1 MKMAAMPTSPGI
13 VRPWRRSLALASLL
27 PLLAVAHVVPRA
39 AGMVPADQTRHLLSS
54 DTCAASMDAI
64 VSFFECTDEAIDGCD
79 DDAGDDCE
87 EVCYPRE
94 VSRDCVSRA
103 DALSTMRSDE
113 VEELIAGLAECPS
126 PYAIYGG
133 TEPNEMFGGF
143 TGLEYTKQLIRHK
156 FRICELGDAPG
167 WQSDSPCA
175 ASMDAIVSF
184 FECTDEAIDGCDDDA
199 GDDCE
204 EVCYPREVSRDC
216 VSRADALS
224 TMRSDEVEELIAGL
238 AECPSPYAIYGG
250 TEPNEMFGG
259 FTGLEYTKQL
269 IRHKFRICEL
279 GDAPGWQS
287 NDPCT
292 VAIDTIL
299 PVFTCFESVAT
310 LCDDGDRRCEDS
322 CSPSRLSP
330 DCEARTQA
338 LTPTKLDAALVDIA
352 TCPNEYAVYGGTEPS
367 PMFGGSTGVQYVHG
381 VLDSYYSV
389 CMRIEP
395 GEWQGSHAT
404 KSPKSKTKKSK
415 KSKKSKKKT
424 KKLSKKQVKKLC
436 KKAKKSKKKCRK
448 GDAKKNCKYTKKKG
462 CVPK

>member
-1 MKMAAMPTSPGI
+1 MKMAATPTSPGI
-13 VRPWRRSLALASLL
+13 VRPWRGSLALASLL

-103 DALSTMRSDE
+103 DALSTMRNDE
-113 VEELIAGLAECPS
+113 VEELIAGLAECPG

-143 TGLEYTKQLIRHK
+143 TGLEYTKQLILHK

-167 WQSDSPCA
+167 WQS
-175 ASMDAIVSF
+175 
-184 FECTDEAIDGCDDDA
+184 
-199 GDDCE
+199 
-204 EVCYPREVSRDC
+204 
-216 VSRADALS
+216 
-224 TMRSDEVEELIAGL
+224 
-238 AECPSPYAIYGG
+238 
-250 TEPNEMFGG
+250 
-259 FTGLEYTKQL
+259 
-269 IRHKFRICEL
+269 H
-279 GDAPGWQS
+279 
-287 NDPCT
+287 DPCT

-310 LCDDGDRRCEDS
+310 LCDGGDRRCEDS

-381 VLDSYYSV
+381 VLDAYYSV
-389 CMRIEP
+389 CMRLEP

-404 KSPKSKTKKSK
+404 KNPKSKTKKSK